1 MLTLAIIYSLE
12 RLSDSIKQSI
22 VYLKDGGGLTTL
34 FFIISSM
41 PSKGFASENV
51 VVKNDN
57 NSQVSESADSQE
69 PKVGEIVDERTA
81 NTKTYYDGNGNQTDV
96 NDLKLIRTVK
106 RLPDENNRV
115 SKLTQTQQG
124 LPDAVQTWDYPSNS
138 DKLKSTTFTLGS
150 TSETTSYTYNG
161 LDQNTTVTNSG
172 KNFTFNYDELGNL
185 RSSISS
191 NNTNTTFQ
199 YTNRNLIDSERIQLD
214 NGTILLDESYVYD
227 SNGNRKQI
235 NLPNNQSIVYNYDY
249 LNQLTSEEYS
259 DGTKKEYSYDG
270 FGNRTDVKV
279 TKDGTTTD
287 TNAQFNQENQ
297 LTKFGND
304 NIAYDADGNRI
315 SDGDFI
321 YKWNPAGQLISVT
334 KNGESDPFVSYT
346 YDEQGRRIEKDLDG
360 TSTRYFY
367 DGDSI
372 NVLYETNSAGTVL
385 RSYIYSADGQRLA
398 MQEQGQTFYY
408 HYNAHGDV
416 VALTDD
422 NKQVVATYKYGAWGN
437 VTQSTVQGLAADN
450 SFGYAGYMFDKEI
463 KMYYLIARYYQPDQG
478 VFISLDPQPGTPDD
492 LLSQNGYNYTANNPI
507 SFVDSN
513 GNYIIDSAWLIVDGL
528 AYISNPSLAGAGWIA
543 LDLASFADPTGSAST
558 IAHSGKLLRGAE
570 IVEEGIKAH
579 KHHIYQQ
586 TFRKWFKKKGIS
598 IDKFTVKIP
607 SNVHLKGVHGKGL
620 GDLPGKWNDKWK
632 EFIKEHPNASKG
644 KLKNLEKSY

>member
-1 MLTLAIIYSLE
+1 LAIIYSLE

>member
-1 MLTLAIIYSLE
+1 MAIIYSLE